1 MIKRKNAIIKFVS
14 AAIAC
19 ATLITSAV
27 IPASAAHNYREV
39 RTYSGQFADV
49 KQSDWY
55 YGSVVDAYELGLV
68 NGKTDSTF
76 VPGGNV
82 TIAETV
88 KLAAV
93 VHRLLVS
100 GGVDESYFTA
110 RYPGGTNWYD
120 PYLRYCM
127 TNNIVTEEYP
137 NYNAGASR
145 AQVAVLL
152 SRAVMYSEANL
163 PEINDITQT
172 TFKDVSNTAWYV
184 SAIYRMYRWGII
196 TGDGQGN
203 INPESKVKR
212 SEIAAIVMR
221 VIDPA
226 ARVDVDSPKD
236 ETPKDTE
243 DNSNTTP
250 SAPEVSD
257 KPTTDEQPEGTD
269 QSIVIYEGEIDEK
282 LFTGITTVA
291 AEFESEDG
299 ILELG
304 SAYAIDNISHLALE
318 GNNISFRLYEGAGYE
333 ALGIIRG
340 WLNDAAVGVDG
351 TAIRSAAEVYAD
363 INERF
368 CLWINGERLMISEL
382 WYTDHGEYTTYAF
395 YFEEEFVPSYLDD
408 LQFICGKVSADIAL
422 EKGLDILADRIDGSD
437 DITPPTDED
446 NTSNEWDEDAYQN
459 AIEDAKYEAL
469 SILFEHESE
478 RCTIIYGRG
487 LYGGF
492 NNDYR
497 LILIFRDGSTL
508 TVAKERLNKVRVN
521 DSGDVLYYTVDA
533 PDGME
538 IQYGINLKIQ

>member
-1 MIKRKNAIIKFVS
+1 MTEKNNSIIKFVS
-14 AAIAC
+14 AAVAC
-19 ATLITSAV
+19 ATLISAAV

-39 RTYSGQFADV
+39 RTYNGQFTDV
-49 KQSDWY
+49 KQTDWY
-55 YGSVVDAYELGLV
+55 YTSVVDAYELGLV
-68 NGKTDSTF
+68 NGKTDSAF
-76 VPGGNV
+76 VPTGNV

-152 SRAVMYSEANL
+152 SRAVNYSEVAIA
-163 PEINDITQT
+163 EINDVTAT
-172 TFKDVSNTAWYV
+172 TFKDVPNTAWYI

-221 VIDPA
+221 IIDPA
-226 ARVDVDSPKD
+226 ERVDVDSPKEEKPD
-236 ETPKDTE
+236 EQPENDT
-243 DNSNTTP
+243 
-250 SAPEVSD
+250 PEVTD

-269 QSIVIYEGEIDEK
+269 QSIVIYEGETAEK
-282 LFTGITTVA
+282 TFTGITTVA
-291 AEFESEDG
+291 AEFASEDG

-304 SAYAIDNISHLALE
+304 SAYAIDNILHLALE

-351 TAIRSAAEVYAD
+351 TAVRSAAEVYTRV
-363 INERF
+363 NELF
-368 CLWINGERLMISEL
+368 CLWINGERITISEL

-395 YFEEEFVPSYLDD
+395 YFEDEISPTYLDD

-422 EKGLDILADRIDGSD
+422 EKGLDTLADRIDGSD
-437 DITPPTDED
+437 DITPPADED
-446 NTSNEWDEDAYQN
+446 DTSNEWDEESYQN

-469 SILFEHESE
+469 SILFEHECE
-478 RCTIIYGRG
+478 RCTILYGRG

-521 DSGDVLYYTVDA
+521 DEGDVLYYTVDA

>member
-1 MIKRKNAIIKFVS
+1 
-14 AAIAC
+14 
-19 ATLITSAV
+19 
-27 IPASAAHNYREV
+27 
-39 RTYSGQFADV
+39 
-49 KQSDWY
+49 
-55 YGSVVDAYELGLV
+55 
-68 NGKTDSTF
+68 
-76 VPGGNV
+76 
-82 TIAETV
+82 
-88 KLAAV
+88 
-93 VHRLLVS
+93 
-100 GGVDESYFTA
+100 
-110 RYPGGTNWYD
+110 
-120 PYLRYCM
+120 
-127 TNNIVTEEYP
+127 
-137 NYNAGASR
+137 
-145 AQVAVLL
+145 
-152 SRAVMYSEANL
+152 
-163 PEINDITQT
+163 
-172 TFKDVSNTAWYV
+172 
-184 SAIYRMYRWGII
+184 
-196 TGDGQGN
+196 
-203 INPESKVKR
+203 
-212 SEIAAIVMR
+212 
-221 VIDPA
+221 
-226 ARVDVDSPKD
+226 VDSPKD

>member
-1 MIKRKNAIIKFVS
+1 
-14 AAIAC
+14 
-19 ATLITSAV
+19 
-27 IPASAAHNYREV
+27 
-39 RTYSGQFADV
+39 
-49 KQSDWY
+49 
-55 YGSVVDAYELGLV
+55 
-68 NGKTDSTF
+68 
-76 VPGGNV
+76 
-82 TIAETV
+82 
-88 KLAAV
+88 
-93 VHRLLVS
+93 
-100 GGVDESYFTA
+100 
-110 RYPGGTNWYD
+110 
-120 PYLRYCM
+120 
-127 TNNIVTEEYP
+127 
-137 NYNAGASR
+137 
-145 AQVAVLL
+145 
-152 SRAVMYSEANL
+152 MYSEANL
-163 PEINDITQT
+163 PEINDITQY

-212 SEIAAIVMR
+212 SEMAAIVMR

-226 ARVDVDSPKD
+226 ARVDVDSPKV
-236 ETPKDTE
+236 ETSDNIE
-243 DNSNTTP
+243 DKTDTTP
-250 SAPEVSD
+250 TTPDVSD

-282 LFTGITTVA
+282 TFTGITTVA

-299 ILELG
+299 VLELG
-304 SAYAIDNISHLALE
+304 SAYAIDNIHNLALE

-351 TAIRSAAEVYAD
+351 TRVRSAAEVYVR
-363 INERF
+363 INELF
-368 CLWINGERLMISEL
+368 CVWINGERQIISEL
-382 WYTDHGEYTTYAF
+382 WCADHGDYTTYAF
-395 YFEEEFVPSYLDD
+395 YFEDEISPASLGD
-408 LQFICGKVSADIAL
+408 LQIIFGKVSADIAL
-422 EKGLDILADRIDGSD
+422 EKGLDVLADRIDGSD
-437 DITPPTDED
+437 DITTPDTDND
-446 NTSNEWDEDAYQN
+446 APSEWDEDAYTN

-492 NNDYR
+492 NNDYK

-521 DSGDVLYYTVDA
+521 DDGDVLYYTVDA